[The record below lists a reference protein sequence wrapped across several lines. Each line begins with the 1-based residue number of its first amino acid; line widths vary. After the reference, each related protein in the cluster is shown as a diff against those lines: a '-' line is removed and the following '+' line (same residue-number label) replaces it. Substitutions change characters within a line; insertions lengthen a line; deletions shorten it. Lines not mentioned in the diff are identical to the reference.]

1 MSKPVLK
8 LARKVLKLNN
18 TADYVDPELKYLSQG
33 YMANPHDLA
42 YRGVIADWLTD
53 HDHPMADIFRWYHN
67 NAANIIRNASGAD
80 HPGTIDPRYVDPELN
95 YDLNNQ
101 NAWMGRYAIADN
113 IFRTLGKPVSHLLH
127 AAMVDNF
134 YPYGESS
141 QNESNIIKQHTRG
154 HAVLHE
160 MASLGIVDPYDLDRK
175 YFHTPHM
182 LSPALVNER
191 STEQSDSLYH
201 YALTSFKNRYNEALV
216 HHEPTGKTVFNPNPD
231 PTHPKQV
238 LFSSQVSRARQV
250 LRLAA
255 AKATN
260 NSDMAKHIGFKWGPP
275 PEEYSTAPEM
285 RYFGGS
291 ASVATRKEAADLGN
305 AATDPR
311 TYDREKKAELAG
323 TVAHKLNTV
332 VPTTNTVEQFAQFG
346 KSAKGE
352 YHNAFETAKD
362 LFGWHPHGLPAWV
375 AINAAL
381 SPSAAYPDHA
391 SAASHITA
399 NWLALPN
406 SLKKD
411 EHSIRKILDEA
422 TRFGKNHNPEM
433 VESSK
438 ILGPDGSYGY
448 DPEKFIGMPGGG
460 YRYTDMGQGN
470 DYGTTT
476 TAGANKDRVVRLLQ
490 NIEEVKKS
498 MEDPGNPENLMGLD
512 LFTNK
517 DAGAK
522 AGMLKVPNFFT
533 SYATP
538 EYGAALDTHM
548 ARLLMHP
555 GLGQFLSTPQIL
567 NEFMRQI
574 SPKDGKRLTR
584 LIQKNAP
591 TSELIKEI
599 LKHEGIDVYTGKID
613 KDGKKEKLSMGGLL
627 KNLNISLLNKPQYY
641 AAYKHAVADAAKKL
655 GWKVSEVQESVWT
668 GLVAAM
674 AANGVYRD
682 TGGTIPME
690 TIQQHL
696 TDANI
701 AKGWSNNEFFHL
713 PTVAS
718 ALNRAGVGDT
728 FINSLAAK
736 TARAREEA
744 SRPGIL
750 RQSYPALIRHYASYL
765 PGSSNR
771 IEDAASPIRKAIIKS
786 LRDAGYDVGK
796 LRFAKYDALLPID
809 QAMQRATSA
818 NNKTFLEHLGKVLM
832 QSGVMPQEIS
842 PAIHDVGGATR
853 VSIFAAGQYKN
864 PNAPL
869 ASAAWTGM
877 LGRQPGMLSFQSNPN
892 GQDSIYKFDHGDTA
906 VIQRVLD
913 SVGIRSRV
921 IVPNG
926 KMFTTY
932 IYDQGRKSREAVA
945 SAAAQLRSPVD
956 EWRGQ
961 GTPLGGDKKDMGR
974 SQYRDVINASES
986 SGAMQ

>member
-1 MSKPVLK
+1 MNMKK
-8 LARKVLKLNN
+8 L
-18 TADYVDPELKYLSQG
+18 
-33 YMANPHDLA
+33 
-42 YRGVIADWLTD
+42 
-53 HDHPMADIFRWYHN
+53 
-67 NAANIIRNASGAD
+67 
-80 HPGTIDPRYVDPELN
+80 
-95 YDLNNQ
+95 
-101 NAWMGRYAIADN
+101 
-113 IFRTLGKPVSHLLH
+113 
-127 AAMVDNF
+127 
-134 YPYGESS
+134 
-141 QNESNIIKQHTRG
+141 
-154 HAVLHE
+154 
-160 MASLGIVDPYDLDRK
+160 
-175 YFHTPHM
+175 
-182 LSPALVNER
+182 
-191 STEQSDSLYH
+191 
-201 YALTSFKNRYNEALV
+201 
-216 HHEPTGKTVFNPNPD
+216 TVA
-231 PTHPKQV
+231 
-238 LFSSQVSRARQV
+238 RARQV
-250 LRLAA
+250 LQFAA

-260 NSDMAKHIGFKWGPP
+260 NSDMAKHIGFKWGPA
-275 PEEYSTAPEM
+275 PEEYSTLPEM

-291 ASVATRKEAADLGN
+291 ASVDTRKTAADAAN

-311 TYDREKKAELAG
+311 TYDREKKAELSG
-323 TVAHKLNTV
+323 VVDHKLNTV
-332 VPTTNTVEQFAQFG
+332 IPTTNTIEQFAQFG
-346 KSAKGE
+346 HAAKGE
-352 YHNAFETAKD
+352 YKNAFETAKD

-391 SAASHITA
+391 SAASHLTA

-406 SLKKD
+406 ALKKD
-411 EHSIRKILDEA
+411 EHSIRTLLDEA
-422 TRFGKNHNPEM
+422 TRFGREHNPEL
-433 VESSK
+433 VESTK
-438 ILGPDGSYGY
+438 ILGPDGNYGY
-448 DPEKFIGMPGGG
+448 NPEMFIGMPGGG
-460 YRYTDMGQGN
+460 FRYTEMGKGN

-476 TAGANKDRVVRLLQ
+476 TAGANKDRVIRLLQ
-490 NIEEVKKS
+490 NIEGVKRA
-498 MEDPGNPENLMGLD
+498 MEDPGDPESGKFLD
-512 LFTNK
+512 LFTSKN
-517 DAGAK
+517 AGAQ

-538 EYGAALDTHM
+538 DYGAALDTHM
-548 ARLLMHP
+548 GRLLMHP
-555 GLGQFLSTPQIL
+555 ALGAWLANPQIL

-574 SPKDGKRLTR
+574 SPENGKRLAK
-584 LIQKNAP
+584 LIKKNAP
-591 TSELIKEI
+591 TSELMKEI
-599 LKHEGIDVYTGKID
+599 LKHEGIDVYTGKVD
-613 KDGKKEKLSMGGLL
+613 KDGKKEKFSMGGIL
-627 KNLNISLLNKPQYY
+627 KNLNIKLLDSPAYY
-641 AAYKHAVADAAKKL
+641 AAYKHAVADAAAKL
-655 GWKVSEVQESVWT
+655 GWKTSEVQESVWT

-682 TGGTIPME
+682 TGGKIPLE
-690 TIQQHL
+690 VIHQHL
-696 TDANI
+696 TDSNI

-713 PTVAS
+713 PTVQS

-728 FINSLAAK
+728 FISSLAAK
-736 TARAREEA
+736 TARAREEGG
-744 SRPGIL
+744 RPGIL
-750 RQSYPALIRHYASYL
+750 RQSYPALIRHYAPYL

-786 LRDAGYDVGK
+786 LKDAGYDVGK

-809 QAMQRATSA
+809 QAMQRANSQ
-818 NNKTFLEHLGKVLM
+818 NNKTFLEHLGKVLR

-853 VSIFAAGQYKN
+853 VSIFASGQYKN

-932 IYDQGRKSREAVA
+932 IYDQGRKTREAVA
-945 SAAAQLRSPVD
+945 SAAAQLQSPID

-986 SGAMQ
+986 GGAMQ